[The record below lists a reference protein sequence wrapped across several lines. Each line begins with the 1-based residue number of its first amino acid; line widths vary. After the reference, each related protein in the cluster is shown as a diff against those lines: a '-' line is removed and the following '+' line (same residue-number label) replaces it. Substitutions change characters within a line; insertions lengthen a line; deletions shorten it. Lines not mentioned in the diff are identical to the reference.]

1 MIKIDNSNL
10 EIGSIEEFDPN
21 SPDIKI
27 ERQIKVADK
36 NGLTTF
42 SGYLIRNLSE

>member
-36 NGLTTF
+36 TGSLHF
-42 SGYLIRNLSE
+42 LGI